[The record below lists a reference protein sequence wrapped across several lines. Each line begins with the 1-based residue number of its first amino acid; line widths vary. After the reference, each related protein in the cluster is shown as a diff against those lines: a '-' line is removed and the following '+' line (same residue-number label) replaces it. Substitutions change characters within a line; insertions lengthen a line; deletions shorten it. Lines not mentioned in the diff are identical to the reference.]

1 MRKTIILKP
10 KEGRQVRKPDASALA
25 KDGEEVI
32 YNAYWH
38 RRIKDG
44 DVIVL
49 KSLPKVKSEK
59 AKQPVA
65 NSSEES

>member
-10 KEGRQVRKPDASALA
+10 KEGRQIRKPDASALA

-32 YNAYWH
+32 YNAYWA

-49 KSLPKVKSEK
+49 KSLPKVKPEK

-65 NSSEES
+65 NSSEDL